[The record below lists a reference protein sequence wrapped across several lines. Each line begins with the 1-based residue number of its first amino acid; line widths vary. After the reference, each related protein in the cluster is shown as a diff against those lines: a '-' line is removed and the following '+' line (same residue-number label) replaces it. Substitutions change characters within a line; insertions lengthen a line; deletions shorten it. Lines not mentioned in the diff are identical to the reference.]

1 MTWQGNDQPPTAEEQ
16 RSPKYWLGQLWGVW
30 RRILVFAFV
39 GLGLVLLLLLRFG
52 PGALLILVP
61 VAVLMFGSAIFAG
74 VRIWMRGKR

>member
-1 MTWQGNDQPPTAEEQ
+1 MWPSPPEQPPTPEEQ
-16 RSPKYWLGQLWGVW
+16 RSPKYWVGQLWGVW
-30 RRILVFAFV
+30 RKILVFAFA
-39 GLGLVLLLLLRFG
+39 GLGVALLFRFG